1 MTMTSPHRSDTPTDP
16 GSEAR
21 EAGAPPVPG
30 RELMRP
36 HRHIDAPTTVLA
48 KGDSG
53 GEVAALYTYLKRF
66 GYFPSP
72 AIRTGNLLFRSVMAF
87 DPADT
92 ATYDET
98 MATAVEQFQQQQGLP
113 VTGAVD
119 EATLALMGR
128 PRCGFPDQPVVGG
141 DGVAPFVAQGNR
153 WNSNQVSY
161 HFDSFSP
168 DLSQADQRA
177 ALRGAFDRWASVT
190 PLNFTEHPATG
201 DIRIGWVNGDHGD
214 GSPFD
219 GPSGVLAHCFYP
231 PPNGGDIAGDCHFDD
246 AETWSV
252 SSPPAGVDLPT
263 VALHE
268 LGHGL
273 GLNHSA
279 DPTAV
284 MYAYYGGPRRELQ
297 SDDIAGI
304 RSIYGARLRWAS
316 LGGIIS
322 DARVVNNADGRME
335 VFVRG
340 ADDALWHIWQTAPNN
355 GWGGWNSLGGVI
367 QGAPTIG
374 RNADGRL
381 EVFAR
386 GTDGALWHRWQTTPN
401 GTWSGWQSLGGGIFQ
416 PVVASNADGRLEVF
430 VKGLDGAL
438 WHLWQVRPNG
448 TWSGWQSLGGVFGS
462 TVAVDRNA
470 DGRLEVFVRGTD
482 GALHHQWQVAPNG
495 TWSGWSSL
503 GGVITEAPAVGR
515 NADGRLEVFGRGTDG
530 ALWHRWQVAPNGTW
544 SGWASLGGGIT
555 RPAVRNNADGRLE
568 VFVRGG
574 DGALWHIWQVVP
586 NGNWGGWSSLGG
598 FQTEGPAVGSNADGR
613 LEAFVRG
620 GDGGLWHTWQS
631 TPNGVWN

>member
-1 MTMTSPHRSDTPTDP
+1 MTMTSPHRSDTTTDP
-16 GSEAR
+16 HISSPGTA
-21 EAGAPPVPG
+21 PVPIPG
-30 RELMRP
+30 RDLMRP

-48 KGDSG
+48 TGDTG
-53 GEVAALYTYLKRF
+53 DQVAALHAYLTRF
-66 GYFPSP
+66 GYFPNP
-72 AIRTGNLLFRSVMAF
+72 GIRTGNLLFRPVMAF
-87 DPADT
+87 GPGDST
-92 ATYDET
+92 TYDDAT
-98 MATAVEQFQQQQGLP
+98 ATAVGQFQQQHGLP

-119 EATLALMGR
+119 EATLELMGR

-141 DGVAPFVAQGNR
+141 DGIAPFVAQGNR
-153 WNSNQVSY
+153 WTSHQVSY
-161 HFDSFSP
+161 HFNGFSP

-177 ALRGAFDRWASVT
+177 ALRGAFDRWAAVC
-190 PLNFTEHPATG
+190 PLDFTENPVTG
-201 DIRIGWVNGDHGD
+201 DIRISWVNGDHGD

-252 SSPPAGVDLPT
+252 STPPTGIDLPT

-279 DPTAV
+279 DPDAV
-284 MYAYYGGPRRELQ
+284 MYAYYGGPRRELRA
-297 SDDIAGI
+297 DDIAGI

-316 LGGIIS
+316 LGGIVS
-322 DARVVNNADGRME
+322 DARVADNADGRME

-340 ADDALWHIWQTAPNN
+340 ADNALWHIWQTAPSN
-355 GWGGWNSLGGVI
+355 GWGGWSSLGGVI
-367 QGAPTIG
+367 QGAPTVG

-386 GTDGALWHRWQTTPN
+386 GTDGALWHRWQTAPN
-401 GTWSGWQSLGGGIFQ
+401 GTWSGWESLGGGIFQ
-416 PVVASNADGRLEVF
+416 PVVSSNADGRLEVF

-438 WHLWQVRPNG
+438 WHIWQVRPNG
-448 TWSGWQSLGGVFGS
+448 TWSGWESLGGVLGS
-462 TVAVDRNA
+462 TVAVDRNQ

-482 GALHHQWQVAPNG
+482 GALYHQWQVAPNG
-495 TWSGWSSL
+495 TWSGWASL

-515 NADGRLEVFGRGTDG
+515 NADGRLEVFARGTDG
-530 ALWHRWQVAPNGTW
+530 ALWHLWQVAPNGTW

-555 RPAVRNNADGRLE
+555 LPAVRANADGRLE

-574 DGALWHIWQVVP
+574 DGALWHIWQLVP
-586 NGNWGGWSSLGG
+586 NGGWGGWSSLGG
-598 FQTEGPAVGSNADGR
+598 LQTEGPTVGRNADGR

-620 GDGGLWHTWQS
+620 GDGALWHTWQS